1 MEILGIYNTFIF
13 FIKVIMF
20 FGPSNFFF
28 KRQMGLWFLFF
39 FYFKPFTFSE
49 KIMVSNKNRKGCSWD
64 SVDGGEEGR
73 AFMRPY

>member
-13 FIKVIMF
+13 HK
-20 FGPSNFFF
+20 SNYVFWAKQFFF
-28 KRQMGLWFLFF
+28 KRQMGFVVFIF

-49 KIMVSNKNRKGCSWD
+49 KKMVSTKNRKGCSLD
-64 SVDGGEEGR
+64 SVDGGEMGR